1 MKDIKTPEDASKSR
15 RTFGILLWLISTSR
29 NALLVVI
36 ASCVAFY
43 CEQMG
48 NLPFILTGRVR
59 SGLPPIGMP
68 ATHTTISAN
77 GTDSVV
83 IDMNFTGMLS
93 ELGPSIALVPIIA
106 VLGNAAIAKAFGGAG
121 INATKE
127 IGALSLCNI
136 IGSFVSSFPVTGSF
150 SRSAVNHATGV
161 KTPIGGIYTSKLSS
175 IS

>member
-1 MKDIKTPEDASKSR
+1 M
-15 RTFGILLWLISTSR
+15 
-29 NALLVVI
+29 I
-36 ASCVAFY
+36 ASCIAFY
-43 CEQMG
+43 CESIG
-48 NLPFILTGRVR
+48 NLPFVLTGRVR
-59 SGLPPIGMP
+59 SGLPPIGLP
-68 ATHTTISAN
+68 AMHTTISAAGIN

-83 IDMNFTGMLS
+83 IDMSLTGMLS

-161 KTPIGGIYTSKLSS
+161 KTPIGGIYTSK
-175 IS
+175 